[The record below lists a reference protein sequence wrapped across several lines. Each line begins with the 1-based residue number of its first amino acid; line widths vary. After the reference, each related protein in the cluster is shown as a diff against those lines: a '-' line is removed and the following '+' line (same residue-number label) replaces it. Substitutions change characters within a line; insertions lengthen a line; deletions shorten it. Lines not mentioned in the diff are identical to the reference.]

1 MTEITYEGLASPRP
15 AAQQAV
21 RLDGVT
27 KTYGRGAGAVTAL
40 RDVTITL
47 PRGSFTAV
55 MGPSGSGKSTFMHCA
70 AGLDRPTSGIVHLGE
85 VDLTQLREPK
95 LTELRRER
103 VGFVFQ
109 AFNLPSLTAVSPQ
122 YVEEA
127 RMS

>member
-15 AAQQAV
+15 LAPDAV

-27 KTYGRGAGAVTAL
+27 KTYGRGSGAVTAL
-40 RDVTITL
+40 RDVAIAL

-85 VDLTQLREPK
+85 VDLTQLREP
-95 LTELRRER
+95 
-103 VGFVFQ
+103 Q
-109 AFNLPSLTAVSPQ
+109 AYRA
-122 YVEEA
+122 A
-127 RMS
+127 A

>member
-1 MTEITYEGLASPRP
+1 MTEVTYEGPVSRRPLAPD
-15 AAQQAV
+15 AV

-70 AGLDRPTSGIVHLGE
+70 AGLDRPTPGLCTWVRW
-85 VDLTQLREPK
+85 T
-95 LTELRRER
+95 
-103 VGFVFQ
+103 
-109 AFNLPSLTAVSPQ
+109 
-122 YVEEA
+122 
-127 RMS
+127 